1 MTTRHVYSAPEDIP
15 GLLARLT
22 PRDRLLIDLLGRHS
36 VLTIDQ
42 IHLLYFRS
50 LRTTRYR
57 IATLLEYGVLSRFR
71 ALVRPGSQAFRYTLG
86 FAGALLHAA
95 AIDQPL
101 PRPPAWNERLTR
113 LAASPKL
120 PHLLGVNDFFCRI
133 LATARDSGDV
143 DLTEWRSEAETGEI
157 TGGMV
162 RPDAA
167 ATVNIRGGSCAFW
180 FEHDTG
186 TETLARL
193 VTKVDRYCNHLAGS
207 GRAICFELPSAA
219 REANFHAALAGQR
232 RPLLI
237 ATTVTSRAADP
248 TGSVWRRP
256 GQPGLWR
263 LTDLAAGR

>member
-1 MTTRHVYSAPEDIP
+1 MTARHVYSAPEDIP

-42 IHLLYFRS
+42 IHCLYFRS

-57 IATLLEYGVLSRFR
+57 IAILLEYGVLARFR

-95 AIDQPL
+95 ATEQPL
-101 PRPPAWNERLTR
+101 PRLPAWNERLTR

-133 LATARDSGDV
+133 LATARHSDNV
-143 DLTEWRSEAETGEI
+143 DLTEWRSETETGEL
-157 TGGMV
+157 TGGMI

-167 ATVNIRGGSCAFW
+167 ATITTGESACAFW

-193 VTKVDRYCNHLAGS
+193 VAKVDRYCDHLTGS
-207 GRAICFELPSAA
+207 GRTVCFELPSAA
-219 REANFHAALAGQR
+219 REANFHAVLAGQR
-232 RPLLI
+232 RPLPV
-237 ATTVTSRAADP
+237 ATTVTDRAADP
-248 TGSVWRRP
+248 TGPVWRVAGRP
-256 GQPGLWR
+256 GVWR
-263 LTDLAAGR
+263 LVDVTTSL